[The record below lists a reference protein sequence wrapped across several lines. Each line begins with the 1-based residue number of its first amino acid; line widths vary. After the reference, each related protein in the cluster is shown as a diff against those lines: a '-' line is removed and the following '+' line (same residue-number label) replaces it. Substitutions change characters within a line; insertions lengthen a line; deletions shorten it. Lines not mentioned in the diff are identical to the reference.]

1 MAVCAQASFSQR
13 ATWPPS
19 AAVRQRSIALITF
32 SWSRLTC
39 PRLASR
45 QAGPWSRKIS
55 ATSRVG
61 RPTSAALTPPV
72 RAYASSSAA
81 GACRQAARADLDG
94 GDPTCGHTCVARR
107 RVQLGMPKQSLDQ
120 PDIDA
125 ALEQMRGKAV
135 AQRMQADALPD
146 AGSGRRLMEQAAE
159 LVRR

>member
-1 MAVCAQASFSQR
+1 MAVCAQASFWQR

-32 SWSRLTC
+32 NWSRLTC

-61 RPTSAALTPPV
+61 RPTSAVRRRSGPMPLPRPLV
-72 RAYASSSAA
+72 RAAKL
-81 GACRQAARADLDG
+81 RERALDG
-94 GDPTCGHTCVARR
+94 GDPICGHTCVARC

-120 PDIDA
+120 PDIGA
-125 ALEQMRGKAV
+125 AFEQMRGKAV

-146 AGSGRRLMEQAAE
+146 AGRVRRLMEQAVE
-159 LVRR
+159 LARR

>member
-72 RAYASSSAA
+72 RAYAASSAA
-81 GACRQAARADLDG
+81 GAC

-107 RVQLGMPKQSLDQ
+107 RVQLGMSKQSLDQ
-120 PDIDA
+120 PDIGA

-146 AGSGRRLMEQAAE
+146 AGSVRRLMEQAAE
-159 LVRR
+159 LARR